1 MKHRLGLGDYQDTV
15 YNSAD
20 ICAACWLNSTT
31 SFFGT
36 FQYTIAPMGQLENM
50 EMQEQKRQW
59 KQEGHLKQKSKLGYS
74 PQCDHSL
81 VAAYKSLAMQ
91 D

>member
-1 MKHRLGLGDYQDTV
+1 
-15 YNSAD
+15 
-20 ICAACWLNSTT
+20 
-31 SFFGT
+31 
-36 FQYTIAPMGQLENM
+36 MGQLENM
-50 EMQEQKRQW
+50 EMQEQKQQW
-59 KQEGHLKQKSKLGYS
+59 QQEGHLKQKLKLGYS